1 MMKRDRHYPA
11 VSQKETD
18 MRCLIVAPV
27 LALAAVP
34 GTAHAQFAE
43 IAAGATMGS
52 IVDQLEGSV
61 RNIINN
67 ADDAVSNN
75 SFRIRQQGEVLLGQL
90 NAMVADQR
98 DKTFAQLNES
108 QKQAF
113 LGIRNSIA
121 QLSRLERVTARDIQR
136 TTNTVGTAMGN
147 LPFGKST
154 PRVIEY
160 GPTYILG
167 KPAGGPATREIVS
180 VSGIALGEGTPQLKM
195 QGVQCQ
201 PLAKTEISL
210 KFACPG
216 SWSADAEVKAASGEL
231 QVYQKPGFWRG
242 LFGARAKPRSYKL
255 SVFVVPPELGKY
267 DLSVIRKVLGQEEN
281 SRSQDFR
288 SDNGH
293 CDGNREVLFPF
304 NVTPGWRIDPAS
316 IRVNCDTSS
325 RSSCSGLR
333 NVTATSFGYL
343 GVVRNSGSCGRTPF
357 GNAWVDARGNVR
369 GRATW
374 TEVREIEK
382 IVTEPVGQGGL
393 EWAKAVQLPIP
404 EGVQRI
410 SLTVNQLDGKRTI
423 VTGDDATQRWY
434 AVQSDPVNRF
444 VLVSPRTLDEAMG
457 D

>member
-1 MMKRDRHYPA
+1 
-11 VSQKETD
+11 

-34 GTAHAQFAE
+34 GTAHAQLAE

-52 IVDQLEGSV
+52 IIDQLEGSV
-61 RNIINN
+61 KNIINH

-121 QLSRLERVTARDIQR
+121 QLSQLERVTARDIQR
-136 TTNTVGTAMGN
+136 TTNTVGTAMAN

-160 GPTYILG
+160 GPTYVLG
-167 KPAGGPATREIVS
+167 KPAGGPAARQVVS
-180 VSGIALGEGTPQLKM
+180 VSGIALGEGVPQLKM

-210 KFACPG
+210 KFSCPG
-216 SWSADAEVKAASGEL
+216 AWSADAEVKAASGEL

-242 LFGARAKPRSYKL
+242 LFGAKAKPRAYKL

-267 DLSVIRKVLGQEEN
+267 DLSVIRKVLGQEQN

-288 SDNGH
+288 AENGH
-293 CDGNREVLFPF
+293 CDDDREILFPF
-304 NVTPGWRIDPAS
+304 NTTPGWSIDPAS
-316 IRVNCDTSS
+316 IRADCDKSS

-333 NVTATSFGYL
+333 NVTATSFGYF
-343 GVVRNSGSCGRTPF
+343 GVVRNSGDCAPKIF
-357 GNAWVDARGNVR
+357 GHRAYVDARGNVR
-369 GRATW
+369 GRITW
-374 TEVREIEK
+374 TEVRQVER
-382 IVTEPVGQGGL
+382 IVTEPVGHGGL
-393 EWAKAVQLPIP
+393 EWAKAVQLPLP
-404 EGVQRI
+404 DGVQRI

-444 VLVSPRTLDEAMG
+444 VLVSPRTLDEAMA